1 MDKRLNE
8 LMEDLDKVLGL
19 IKKVEESSIED
30 VEDVKKEIE
39 LTRKELKGKYGK
51 KKYPLNQLIE
61 SVVLFIGGDV
71 FQPIKPY
78 TIINL

>member
-1 MDKRLNE
+1 MDKKLNE

-39 LTRKELKGKYGK
+39 LTRKELKGKYDK
-51 KKYPLNQLIE
+51 EDTPKTN
-61 SVVLFIGGDV
+61 S
-71 FQPIKPY
+71 
-78 TIINL
+78 

>member
-1 MDKRLNE
+1 MDKKLNE

-39 LTRKELKGKYGK
+39 LTRKELKGKYDK
-51 KKYPLNQLIE
+51 EDTPKT
-61 SVVLFIGGDV
+61 DA
-71 FQPIKPY
+71 
-78 TIINL
+78 

>member
-39 LTRKELKGKYGK
+39 LTRKELKGKYDK
-51 KKYPLNQLIE
+51 EDTPKTN
-61 SVVLFIGGDV
+61 S
-71 FQPIKPY
+71 
-78 TIINL
+78 

>member
-1 MDKRLNE
+1 MDKKLNE

-51 KKYPLNQLIE
+51 KNTP
-61 SVVLFIGGDV
+61 
-71 FQPIKPY
+71 
-78 TIINL
+78 